1 MFATWWSR
9 TSEPLG
15 RSPESADLVV
25 RYRRRGSLD
34 LSFSFSF
41 RIHGS
46 RPVFTKAIRIDCPCT
61 LSNSTLFPHSWLVL
75 WLGWKKSGDM
85 VAKIC
90 IQFNAGVDISR
101 TLCSLLPSL
110 SRVSLA
116 PSALGWNRRE
126 SGQAQP
132 HVRNNCRSDVRVSV
146 PHVDAP
152 CLAWPFT
159 FLGFCHRRRRRLP
172 LFCFTNLLMP
182 HSPPRGE

>member
-1 MFATWWSR
+1 
-9 TSEPLG
+9 
-15 RSPESADLVV
+15 
-25 RYRRRGSLD
+25 
-34 LSFSFSF
+34 
-41 RIHGS
+41 
-46 RPVFTKAIRIDCPCT
+46 
-61 LSNSTLFPHSWLVL
+61 
-75 WLGWKKSGDM
+75 M

-132 HVRNNCRSDVRVSV
+132 HVRNSCRSDARVSV

-159 FLGFCHRRRRRLP
+159 FLGFCYRRRRCLP
-172 LFCFTNLLMP
+172 LSASPTSSCLTPLHEASERERERDIEIEIEIERTLEDWRMEVSKCRDSSFLGAACIPSDKRHTTLANARCF
-182 HSPPRGE
+182 PRSDSTLSAHMSSIA